1 MNKENSIIKVCIPA
15 INEGL
20 ESEIDPRFGRCK
32 FFTLIELKNGKILNT
47 KSVKN
52 IGAEQGSGAG
62 IAAAEQVSKLD
73 ADVVL
78 TYDVGPKSETI
89 LDQLG
94 IKIIKT
100 SGTIQTAL
108 NNYINNIK

>member
-1 MNKENSIIKVCIPA
+1 MNKENNIVKICIPS
-15 INEGL
+15 ISEGL

-32 FFTLIELKNGKILNT
+32 FFTLVEVENGKILNT

-52 IGAEQGSGAG
+52 AGAEQGSGAG

-73 ADVVL
+73 ADVIL
-78 TYDVGPKSETI
+78 TYDVGPKSNAI

-94 IKIIKT
+94 IEIIKT
-100 SGTIQTAL
+100 SGTVQTAL
-108 NNYINNIK
+108 DNYINDTK